1 MQPPDVR
8 DTDQE
13 VMWDNDLQERLN
25 ALDREGAGSRPWRE
39 VLDEMRRKLADQNT
53 GGTSDVR

>member
-8 DTDQE
+8 DTDQK
-13 VMWDNDLQERLN
+13 VIWDNDLQERLN
-25 ALDREGAGSRPWRE
+25 ALDREGADSRPWRG
-39 VLDEMRRKLADQNT
+39 VLDEMRRKLADQST